1 MQAALTL
8 STRPPLKRYAAA
20 MLDFANVGALLSD
33 EERAVQQAARKFLE
47 AEALPSIRDWWEA
60 GTFPTPLIK
69 KFGEMGFL
77 GANLPEEYGAAGVS
91 NAAYGLI
98 MYELERVDSGL
109 RSFASVQGALVM
121 YPIYAY
127 GSEEQKQEFLP
138 KLASGELVGAFG
150 LTEPDG
156 GSDPGGNMKTRA
168 KRDGDHWVLNGTKM
182 WITNGSIADLAI
194 VWAKDEEGIVRGFIV
209 PTDTPG
215 FSAPEIKS
223 KMSLRA
229 SVTSELVLEDVRVPD
244 DLRLPK
250 AKGLKA
256 PLSCLTQARYGIA
269 WGVLGAL
276 EAVYTEARDFALSRK
291 TFGEPIAQKQL
302 VQEKLAWMLAEHT
315 KGLLL
320 VWRLARLKDEGALH
334 HAQVS
339 LAKRDNTYAA
349 LQGAR
354 MARDILGANGITL
367 EYHAIRHMLN
377 LETVYTYEG
386 THDIHTLILGREITG
401 LAAF

>member
-1 MQAALTL
+1 MQDFLRVGDLFSEEERQVQAA
-8 STRPPLKRYAAA
+8 
-20 MLDFANVGALLSD
+20 
-33 EERAVQQAARKFLE
+33 ARRFLE
-47 AEALPSIRDWWEA
+47 AEALPNIREWWEA
-60 GTFPTPLIK
+60 GRFPTHLIQ

-91 NAAYGLI
+91 SAAYGLI

-127 GSEEQKQEFLP
+127 GSEEQKRAYLP
-138 KLASGELVGAFG
+138 RLAAGELVGAFG

-168 KRDGDHWVLNGTKM
+168 VRDGDHWVLNGTKM
-182 WITNGSIADLAI
+182 WITNGTIADIAI
-194 VWAKDEEGIVRGFIV
+194 VWAKDEEGAIRGFIV

-244 DLRLPK
+244 ALRLPK
-250 AKGLKA
+250 AEGLKA

-276 EAVYTEARDFALSRK
+276 EAVFTEARDFALSRR
-291 TFGEPIAQKQL
+291 TFHEPIAKKQL
-302 VQEKLAWMLAEHT
+302 VQEKLAWMLAEHA

-320 VWRLARLKDEGALH
+320 VWRLARLKDQGQLH

-349 LQGAR
+349 LRSAR
-354 MARDILGANGITL
+354 LARDILGASGITL

-386 THDIHTLILGREITG
+386 THDIHTLILGREVTG

>member
-1 MQAALTL
+1 MSKGAGEKTQY
-8 STRPPLKRYAAA
+8 STG
-20 MLDFANVGALLSD
+20 MLDFYRVQELFTE
-33 EERAVQQAARKFLE
+33 EERAIQQAARRFLE
-47 AEALPSIRDWWEA
+47 SEALPHIREWWEA
-60 GTFPTPLIK
+60 GRFPTELIK
-69 KFGEMGFL
+69 PFGAMGFL
-77 GANLPEEYGAAGVS
+77 GANLPEAYGAAGVS

-121 YPIYAY
+121 YPIHAF
-127 GSEEQKQEFLP
+127 GSEEQRRRFLP
-138 KLASGELVGAFG
+138 GLAAGELVGAFG

-168 KRDGDHWVLNGTKM
+168 IRDGDHWVLNGTKM

-194 VWAKDEEGIVRGFIV
+194 VWAKDEEGVVRGFIV
-209 PTDTPG
+209 PTDAPG
-215 FSAPEIKS
+215 FSAPEIRS

-229 SVTSELVLEDVRVPD
+229 SVTSELVLEDVRIPD
-244 DLRLPK
+244 ELRLPG

-291 TFGEPIAQKQL
+291 TFGEPIAKKQL

-320 VWRLARLKDEGALH
+320 VWRLARLKDEGRLH
-334 HAQVS
+334 HTQVS

-349 LQGAR
+349 LQAAR
-354 MARDILGANGITL
+354 LARDILGANGITL
-367 EYHAIRHMLN
+367 EYHAIRHLLN